1 MKRVYGLVFAL
12 LSLSLLT
19 VSCDKDGRID
29 PADSA
34 SSHNDNVSKDTTL
47 AMNLDMAFVEGECRY
62 SPEGMSFYSA
72 VCNECSWLNVAND
85 GSGSLIISAER
96 NEETVSRS
104 ADVDVVFSDGS
115 SAVLTVR
122 QNAYPVLKALDISHP
137 KDSTEIYLELGE
149 DTEDVRIWLMPV
161 LGDLSPEEQELI
173 MEFYSTYDTSILY
186 DFMLSSDREDI
197 YDYQEYLDMVEE
209 HGRFCIEGIPMNG
222 YPYEILIILTV
233 DRYGNV
239 GKDYRRSVV

>member
-1 MKRVYGLVFAL
+1 MKRVYSLVFAL

-29 PADSA
+29 PVDP
-34 SSHNDNVSKDTTL
+34 HNDSVSKDTTL
-47 AMNLDMAFVEGECRY
+47 AMNLDMAYVESECRY
-62 SPEGMSFYSA
+62 SPEGMSVYSA
-72 VCNECSWLNVAND
+72 VCDECSWLDVAND
-85 GSGSLIISAER
+85 GSGGLIISAER
-96 NEETVSRS
+96 NKETVSRS
-104 ADVDVVFSDGS
+104 ADVDVVFSNGS

-149 DTEDVRIWLMPV
+149 DTEDVRIWLMPI
-161 LGDLSPEEQELI
+161 LSDLSPEEQELI
-173 MEFYSTYDTSILY
+173 MKYYSTYDISILY
-186 DFMLSSDREDI
+186 DFILSSDRKDI

-209 HGRFCIEGIPMNG
+209 HGRFCIEGIPMDG

-233 DRYGNV
+233 DRYGNI
-239 GKDYRRSVV
+239 GKDYRSSLV